1 MRRVLIVRTRLN
13 NSQGKRTAPSSAS
26 FAKPSFTSM
35 SDLTIFQI
43 LNEIEKKN
51 YFLWEQLNESEQ
63 KQFHPLVLMK
73 WMLYSGV
80 SPIALQRVN
89 HNLFALTKDQQFLK
103 LATVGQKKSR
113 KWEWV
118 AKKPVIEEQLKA
130 IQYVYDTNSR
140 QAEQTLDLLTPA
152 ELEQVIQEYR
162 DSTPK
167 KETKKRR

>member
-1 MRRVLIVRTRLN
+1 
-13 NSQGKRTAPSSAS
+13 
-26 FAKPSFTSM
+26 M
-35 SDLTIFQI
+35 SDLTVFQV

-89 HNLFALTKDQQFLK
+89 LNLFSLTKDQQFLK
-103 LATVGQKKSR
+103 LATAGQKKSR
-113 KWEWV
+113 KWQWMQ
-118 AKKPVIEEQLKA
+118 KKAVGDDDVLKA

-140 QAEQTLDLLTPA
+140 QAEQTLTLLTPT
-152 ELEQVIQEYR
+152 ELEQVVQEYR